1 MKRGAKICRRI
12 PLNVFWKKISAN
24 NKDTG
29 NQGKKKQGD
38 KRHEVV
44 PGTQMKPDGL
54 LRSLGPEEKP

>member
-12 PLNVFWKKISAN
+12 PLFSGKKISAN

-44 PGTQMKPDGL
+44 PGTQMKPDGF

>member
-1 MKRGAKICRRI
+1 MFSGKI
-12 PLNVFWKKISAN
+12 LVN

-38 KRHEVV
+38 KRQEVV
-44 PGTQMKPDGL
+44 PGIHMKSDGL